1 MESEAPLRRP
11 PKQARGERRIATIL
25 QAAAELFDEIG
36 YDAATTIL
44 IARRA
49 DTAVGSLYDFFP
61 NKEAIAQARAERFT
75 ADLRA
80 LFDPLLSEDLAHAPL
95 DRTLD
100 RLIDPLVQ
108 LIGTRAGFRALYLH
122 APQLGQQSA
131 GQRAIEDLFTQRIA
145 ALLHARYPHA
155 EATAIVRTAQVC
167 IATVKALT
175 ALAIEGQAVDAA
187 VIGALKTMLRAA
199 IEAGCG
205 E

>member
-1 MESEAPLRRP
+1 MARPSAPTSRIRRC
-11 PKQARGERRIATIL
+11 
-25 QAAAELFDEIG
+25 
-36 YDAATTIL
+36 AATPS
-44 IARRA
+44 
-49 DTAVGSLYDFFP
+49 GSLYDFFP
-61 NKEAIAQARAERFT
+61 NKEAIAQALAECFT
-75 ADLRA
+75 AGLR
-80 LFDPLLSEDLAHAPL
+80 APL